1 MNRTALM
8 RFAFGVALLMV
19 VILALTA
26 CGSGSAQEE
35 AKGRPLPLYEN
46 ALSPGE
52 YHTVEFKPPLSF
64 EVSEPWSSTTAQLS
78 DWIELGYEGQTGFIT
93 FVNAEEVFKPGTTE
107 VVDAPKDLVGWLQ
120 EHPYLK
126 TSKPQPVTVGGVK
139 GEQLD
144 VLVEDLPKDYSVD
157 PECSDCVDIAPLS
170 NDQEAAIFGLDPAR
184 WTPESLEAKPPRR
197 ESKCRAIEELATQ
210 RSSRQRPFS
219 WPVPHPRSPCASSPT
234 RSEWQTRRCVTGSSK
249 HRSIAASEEVS
260 PPKSA
265 RS

>member
-26 CGSGSAQEE
+26 CGSGSAKEE
-35 AKGRPLPLYEN
+35 TKARSLPLYPTEKP
-46 ALSPGE
+46 LSPGE
-52 YHTVEFKPPLSF
+52 YHSVKFKPALSF
-64 EVSEPWSSTTAQLS
+64 KVGKGWSNTANQLS
-78 DWIELGYEGQTGFIT
+78 EYIQLGYEGGTG
-93 FVNAEEVFKPGTTE
+93 VNYLAFANVKEVFKPGTLE

-120 EHPYLK
+120 HHPYLK

-170 NDQEAAIFGLDPAR
+170 NDQEAAIFQEVNERRVFVFEDVKGDTVMIWFA
-184 WTPESLEAKPPRR
+184 APPD
-197 ESKCRAIEELATQ
+197 EFDELATEAQ
-210 RSSRQRPFS
+210 KVVDSVK
-219 WPVPHPRSPCASSPT
+219 WG
-234 RSEWQTRRCVTGSSK
+234 GS
-249 HRSIAASEEVS
+249 
-260 PPKSA
+260 
-265 RS
+265 